1 MVNWRAV
8 GWGFVTFLVVA
19 ILGAGFP
26 VVGQL
31 GAGVV
36 GGLVAG
42 YLAGGSLLN
51 GAIHGTIA
59 GSINGV
65 AFTVLFALFG
75 GVIGFA
81 AAGNPLGGVL
91 AGTGVLVLGLL
102 LTLVFAVE
110 SALAG
115 AVGALV
121 AE

>member
-1 MVNWRAV
+1 MVDWRAV
-8 GWGFVTFLVVA
+8 GWGFLTFLVVA

-51 GAIHGTIA
+51 GAVHGTIA

-65 AFTVLFALFG
+65 AFTVLLALFG
-75 GVIGFA
+75 GVLGFA
-81 AAGNPLGGVL
+81 GAGPFGGVL

-102 LTLVFAVE
+102 ATLVFALE